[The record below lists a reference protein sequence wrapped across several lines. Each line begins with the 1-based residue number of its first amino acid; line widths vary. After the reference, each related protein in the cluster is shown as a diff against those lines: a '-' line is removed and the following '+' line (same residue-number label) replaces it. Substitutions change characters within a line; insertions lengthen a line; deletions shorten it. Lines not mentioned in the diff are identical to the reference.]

1 MPTFL
6 FLEVSPSLTER
17 SRSFLG
23 FVLGPAF
30 LHGQFSLGG
39 CAAYTQRRDDN
50 ETADH
55 SGSPWLTYTAQAY
68 RRRSLWPRR
77 IDPSAHPTNDPLDH
91 DPDDLSPWSD
101 IPHIQG
107 PSPMD
112 QRLQQCGLECKPD
125 ARGIVPHPKRPR
137 PWMIRPNVGWS

>member
-55 SGSPWLTYTAQAY
+55 SGSPWLTVHLLKLTAEGAFG
-68 RRRSLWPRR
+68 RVES
-77 IDPSAHPTNDPLDH
+77 IHPPIHPCHQSSPLDH
-91 DPDDLSPWSD
+91 DGSLPLDRH
-101 IPHIQG
+101 PHIQG
-107 PSPMD
+107 PPLID
-112 QRLQQCGLECKPD
+112 QAAAIMR
-125 ARGIVPHPKRPR
+125 A
-137 PWMIRPNVGWS
+137 